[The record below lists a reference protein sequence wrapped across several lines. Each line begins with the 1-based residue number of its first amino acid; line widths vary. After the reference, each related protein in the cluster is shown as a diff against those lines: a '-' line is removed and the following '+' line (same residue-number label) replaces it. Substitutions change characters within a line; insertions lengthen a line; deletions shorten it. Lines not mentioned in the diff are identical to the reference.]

1 MCFFKKHKGIIA
13 GRRRALPDFL
23 YFMGSCTLRG
33 IGMAVLSALQLR
45 ASKGPAWPWGRRA
58 CPLVAGP
65 ACRPSS
71 HTANDPMLFDPC
83 CPGQLA
89 RVPRPIFRACL
100 VGVVTEHLAKHLLP
114 AQCRYQATERH
125 FFTLR

>member
-33 IGMAVLSALQLR
+33 IGMAVPSALQLR

-58 CPLVAGP
+58 CPFVAGP
-65 ACRPSS
+65 TCRPSS

-83 CPGQLA
+83 CPGRLA
-89 RVPRPIFRACL
+89 RVPRPIF
-100 VGVVTEHLAKHLLP
+100 
-114 AQCRYQATERH
+114 
-125 FFTLR
+125 

>member
-33 IGMAVLSALQLR
+33 IGMAVPSALQLR

-65 ACRPSS
+65 ARRPSS

-83 CPGQLA
+83 CPGRLA
-89 RVPRPIFRACL
+89 RVPRPIF
-100 VGVVTEHLAKHLLP
+100 
-114 AQCRYQATERH
+114 
-125 FFTLR
+125 